1 VAVAS
6 RAARVP
12 SALPSCM
19 RRQVLRGVALVLA
32 FVPLARDVGA
42 QQLTAGDVIARIQA
56 NVGVPWGRPTVDTI
70 KAGDATTPVRCVAV
84 TMMATLDVLQ
94 RAAKDGC
101 NLVITHEPTFFD
113 HLDNTALLVQEQD
126 PVTSAKLRFIAEH
139 RMVVWRFHDHQHRMR
154 PDMVLAALPRAL
166 GWPAPADSARPWR
179 ITLPATTLGAV
190 ASRVRERLGA
200 NAVRIVGDPA
210 LPVTTVA
217 IAPGAAGFA
226 AHRRA
231 LQDPGV
237 QLLVLGEA
245 REWETVE
252 YVDDAIAAGM
262 AKGLVII
269 GHIPSEQ
276 VGMEEAAR
284 WIGTFVRE
292 VPVRFVPAR
301 DPFRPVR

>member
-1 VAVAS
+1 MIRPS
-6 RAARVP
+6 PRA
-12 SALPSCM
+12 L
-19 RRQVLRGVALVLA
+19 VALLAVLA
-32 FVPLARDVGA
+32 APRAGGA

-70 KAGDATTPVRCVAV
+70 KAGDAATPVGCVAV

-94 RAAKDGC
+94 RAAKEGC
-101 NLVITHEPTFFD
+101 NLVITHEPTFYD
-113 HLDNTALLVQEQD
+113 HLDNVATFTQEQD
-126 PVTSAKLRFIAEH
+126 PVASAKLRFIADH

-179 ITLPATTLGAV
+179 ITLPPTTLGAV
-190 ASRVRERLGA
+190 AARVRDRLGA
-200 NAVRIVGDPA
+200 NAVRFVGDPA
-210 LPVTTVA
+210 MRVTTIA

-226 AHRRA
+226 AHRRG
-231 LQDPGV
+231 LQDPDV
-237 QLLVLGEA
+237 QVLVIGEA

-262 AKGLVII
+262 SKGLVII

-284 WIGTFVRE
+284 WIATFVRE

-301 DPFRPVR
+301 DPFRQVR